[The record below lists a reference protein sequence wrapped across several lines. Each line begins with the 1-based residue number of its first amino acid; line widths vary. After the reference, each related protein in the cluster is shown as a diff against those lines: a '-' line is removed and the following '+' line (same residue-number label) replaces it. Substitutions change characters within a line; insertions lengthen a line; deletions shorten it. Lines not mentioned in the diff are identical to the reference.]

1 MGGGISV
8 AMEEVLRMS
17 EKDFSAGHKA
27 DVQLAL
33 IFASGFDD
41 QDESLRTALSL
52 LRRKYTF
59 VKHVIAT
66 VAHGVI
72 GNQGQSPV
80 ELEALPSVSLTLAQ
94 LEGTEVST
102 FSITGPVLPDADA
115 SPLEWEKVT
124 RVPLDTND
132 NVNLVL
138 LASPSFAKINDVM
151 AGLDFAYPE
160 AAKLGGLI
168 SGPPQ
173 RGAGTQESPSGWLI
187 VLETWTPPSDISS
200 PASDLSGAAGD
211 VSEGDPADASRNG
224 RVDRQMVWGGCVGLV
239 LKGRVRM
246 EPLIAQGCRPLSGET
261 YSVEKAQEGVV
272 FELATTGK
280 FPKTLRPMEALSRDM
295 KTQAPGRGEP
305 ELQRMV
311 RNLTVAVAPDD
322 FKPVADLEPQDFLV
336 RPLMGFDQSSGAMGV
351 GGGVRLG
358 QRIRF
363 MVRDR
368 EGARQDLMDHALSLK
383 RRQLQA
389 RLRILATLEG
399 KAQPPAFGALVFTCN
414 GRGMNLYGEPN
425 YDSATLASYVPV
437 PLSGIF
443 CNGEIGQV
451 GNSTYLHGFTA
462 AVGILREDIDTEE
475 QTL

>member
-1 MGGGISV
+1 MGGGLAV

-17 EKDFSAGHKA
+17 EQDFSAGHKA

-33 IFASGFDD
+33 IFTSGFGD
-41 QDESLRTALSL
+41 QDETLRTALSL

-72 GNQGQSPV
+72 GNRGQSPV

-94 LEGTEVST
+94 MDGTEVST

-115 SPLEWEKVT
+115 SPLEWERVT
-124 RVPLDTND
+124 QVPLDTND

-160 AAKLGGLI
+160 AAKIGGLI

-173 RGAGTQESPSGWLI
+173 RGDGTKESPSGWLI
-187 VLETWTPPSDISS
+187 VLETWSPPSAVSNDV
-200 PASDLSGAAGD
+200 SGAPGD
-211 VSEGDPADASRNG
+211 ASEGDPGGAPQNG

-239 LKGRVRM
+239 LKGRVKM

-272 FELATTGK
+272 FELATTGR

-295 KTQAPGRGEP
+295 KTQAPGRSEP

-311 RNLTVAVAPDD
+311 RNLTVALAPDD
-322 FKPVADLEPQDFLV
+322 FKAADELGPQDFLV

-358 QRIRF
+358 QRLRF
-363 MVRDR
+363 MVRDC
-368 EGARQDLMDHALSLK
+368 EGAKQDLMEHALSLK
-383 RRQLQA
+383 RRQLQ
-389 RLRILATLEG
+389 ATLEG
-399 KAQPPAFGALVFTCN
+399 KAQPPAFGALVFSCN
-414 GRGMNLYGEPN
+414 GRGVGLYGEPN
-425 YDSATLASYVPV
+425 YDSTTLASYVPV

-451 GNSTYLHGFTA
+451 GKSTYLHGFTA
-462 AVGILREDIDTEE
+462 AVGILREDIDMEE
-475 QTL
+475 QNL